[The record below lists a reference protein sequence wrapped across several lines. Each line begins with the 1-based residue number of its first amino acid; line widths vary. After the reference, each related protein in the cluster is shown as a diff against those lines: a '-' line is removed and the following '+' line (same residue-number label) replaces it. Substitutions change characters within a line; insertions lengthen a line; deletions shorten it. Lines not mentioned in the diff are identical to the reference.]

1 MPLCKAF
8 ICSKSIYP
16 FLFCEDLFCFWVL
29 PHTCQYDYTESFLRT
44 QVNLVLSMHVPKMNE
59 YIRRF
64 IWTSSWLILFQPSD
78 SLFRC
83 QQTRNSIVTNS
94 MYNPPSSSYHWFKST
109 YQLAYTAAYTIYASK
124 LLFHI
129 KFYTNWHF
137 TVKGLFLDIHGSW
150 TGVIHH
156 KICIYFDYINN
167 NNMCIYLCGCWIV
180 ESKHIT

>member
-1 MPLCKAF
+1 MISGRRNDDGGTFFLKTLLFLHFVFETLRYWLRPQIEIVCVVGNRMPLCKAF

-109 YQLAYTAAYTIYASK
+109 YQLAYTAAYTICIQASVS
-124 LLFHI
+124 H
-129 KFYTNWHF
+129 
-137 TVKGLFLDIHGSW
+137 
-150 TGVIHH
+150 
-156 KICIYFDYINN
+156 
-167 NNMCIYLCGCWIV
+167 
-180 ESKHIT
+180 